1 LNLLVRNAACYEADE
16 QLMEAHVSIKRYES
30 SSVYSKVTEA
40 NGFVFTAGVIPTD
53 LSKDI
58 EGQTAEVLSEIDRLL
73 ALAATDKSKVVQ
85 ASVWLN
91 DMRHRDGM
99 NKAWSAWLGGGNAP
113 ARACVEAKVI
123 DPRMLVEIS
132 VVAVK

>member
-1 LNLLVRNAACYEADE
+1 
-16 QLMEAHVSIKRYES
+16 MSIKRHES
-30 SSVYSKVTEA
+30 SAVYSKVTEA
-40 NGFVFTAGVIPTD
+40 NGFVFTAGIIPTD

-58 EGQTAEVLSEIDRLL
+58 EGQTAEVLAEIDRLL
-73 ALAATDKSKVVQ
+73 GVAGTDKSKVVQ
-85 ASVWLN
+85 ASVWLH

-99 NKAWSAWLGGGNAP
+99 NKAWGAWLGGANAP